1 MPAVYCDDPISVHFL
16 FPDGTAWIARFE
28 GTPNPELARDLA
40 RGLASLAHPH
50 GTIASKSSAENHAVS
65 LRRMV
70 EDTFQLGF
78 HGPAKDLKRET
89 VVQHWLSRPHAHER
103 NTRALLRG
111 FDSLTGHLAPAL
123 RLHLAAR
130 QIHTRPPTA
139 PYAVY
144 SQQEWGRLLDVC
156 EDIIDRSWREHKR
169 VLDLARRTDPID
181 ATNEETLERLA
192 ADHLLRT
199 GPSTISEVQAATH
212 EKGVSL
218 SGAMIANV
226 RRAVFNDIEIQ
237 LAYRLRLGMLTGVV
251 PDGIDRLKTTDISWA
266 SPHIANIK
274 YVKGRTGP
282 EGLTLSKRAS
292 RLLEQW
298 LVHSEP
304 VRRHAPPS
312 RSEDLWVICGSKAH
326 KDHISGPASFAI
338 HSGKITE
345 KYELLDDQGMPLR
358 LHRGRI
364 RATYVALMASR
375 HWNGRST
382 IDPNHSAAVEGRHY
396 LASVDETYE
405 LMLTEIVEE
414 AQSDML
420 RKGVP
425 VKVLTDE
432 DLARSSLDFADGLDV
447 PMLPDSPLARLLS
460 GEQDVFLASC
470 ANQLE
475 SPFGVKGKACAA
487 RVWVCL
493 ACPLAVFLPRHA
505 RNLLELKAFFARQ
518 SRQLPVREFM
528 SIYGPYAIRLDQEIL
543 PRFNPRVLEMASL
556 AVSDQ
561 DYALPLRP
569 EEATL

>member
-16 FPDGTAWIARFE
+16 FPDGTEWIGRFD
-28 GTPNPELARDLA
+28 GTPNPKLAQDLA

-70 EDTFQLGF
+70 EDTFKLGF
-78 HGPAKDLKRET
+78 RGAASDLTREV

-111 FDSLTGHLAPAL
+111 FDSIAGQLAPAL
-123 RLHLAAR
+123 RLHLGAR

-139 PYAVY
+139 PYTVY
-144 SQQEWGRLLDVC
+144 SQPEWERLMNVC
-156 EDIIDRSWREHKR
+156 EVIINRSWREHR
-169 VLDLARRTDPID
+169 RLLDLARRAGDMHRSSGE
-181 ATNEETLERLA
+181 NLERLIA
-192 ADHLLRT
+192 IHLLGT
-199 GPSTISEVQAATH
+199 GPAPTLEVQNALRR
-212 EKGVSL
+212 KGTAP
-218 SGAMIANV
+218 SGATIGAV
-226 RRAVFNDIEIQ
+226 RQALFNDIEIQ
-237 LAYRLRLGMLTGVV
+237 LAYRLQLGMLTGVV
-251 PDGIDRLKTTDISWA
+251 SDGIDRMKISDISWV
-266 SPHIANIK
+266 SPHVANIQ

-282 EGLTLSKRAS
+282 EGLTLSKKAS

-298 LVHSEP
+298 LTHSEP
-304 VRRHAPPS
+304 LRRHASPS
-312 RSEDLWVICGSKAH
+312 RTEDLWIVCGSKAH
-326 KDHISGPASFAI
+326 EDRISGPASFAN

-345 KYELLDDQGMPLR
+345 KHEILDDEGIPLR

-364 RATYVALMASR
+364 RATYLALMANR
-375 HWNGRST
+375 HWNGRTT
-382 IDPNHSAAVEGRHY
+382 IDPNHSPAVEGRHY
-396 LASVDETYE
+396 LASIDDTYE

-425 VKVLTDE
+425 VNVLTDE
-432 DLARSSLDFADGLDV
+432 ELTRSGQTFADGLDAHM
-447 PMLPDSPLARLLS
+447 PPGSHIEQLLS

-470 ANQLE
+470 ANQLA

-493 ACPLAVFLPRHA
+493 LCPLAVFLPRHA
-505 RNLLELKAFFARQ
+505 GNLLELKAFFARQ
-518 SRQLPVREFM
+518 SRQLPIREFM

-543 PRFNPRVLEMASL
+543 PRFNPKVLELASL
-556 AVSDQ
+556 GVSDQ

-569 EEATL
+569 EEATR